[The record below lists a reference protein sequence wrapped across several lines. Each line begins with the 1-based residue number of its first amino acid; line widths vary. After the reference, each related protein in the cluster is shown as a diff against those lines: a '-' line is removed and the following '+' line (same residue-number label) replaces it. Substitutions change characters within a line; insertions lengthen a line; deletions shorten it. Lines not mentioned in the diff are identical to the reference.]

1 MQAILKISLMSWT
14 CQGMNIGMY
23 HLNFE
28 LFLLLHPKSPPRP
41 PPRSYGWADS
51 YHFTISNLNP
61 LKKTFATSLSFC
73 RTLSKQIPSSY
84 LPRILIHSATGG
96 RHKKW
101 LIRYKNFKASLNCLD
116 SLTCERAANLAG
128 QTNARHLLKV
138 PSRLIAC
145 RNILNFEL

>member
-1 MQAILKISLMSWT
+1 MQATLKISLMSWT

-28 LFLLLHPKSPPRP
+28 LVLPLHPKSPPP
-41 PPRSYGWADS
+41 PPRILWMSRFLPLH
-51 YHFTISNLNP
+51 HFWSEP
-61 LKKTFATSLSFC
+61 FEKTFATSLSFC

-84 LPRILIHSATGG
+84 LPRTLIHSRTGG
-96 RHKKW
+96 RHKNGSSHTKTSK
-101 LIRYKNFKASLNCLD
+101 RVCLD
-116 SLTCERAANLAG
+116 SLTWERAANVAG

-138 PSRLIAC
+138 PNRLIPC